1 MTTVTAEQRDEAR
14 FQERV
19 ATSYHEWLAY
29 LAAQLTLLEV
39 QADRTRVAF
48 ERADAREDEERDAR
62 TKLAAIGPI
71 QRGLFDAVY
80 EQERLEVQRQLEQ
93 EHRRSGQISR
103 HIDADEV
110 GRLALLNL
118 QNDAKGIGTENG
130 RGLLPR
136 GRPDEIKWYRVDVGA
151 FTAAPNAA
159 TYAVGG
165 DADGDRKR
173 VLRSVGIGG
182 VAILLVLV
190 WMLLPRGI
198 ANQTPAAAFAITAN
212 GATVTP
218 WPIVEL
224 QLVADAASPRVLAVE
239 PVTEELWPSPSSNDS
254 PPRAFWRAGSALPI
268 RLCVPQDTLAGA
280 TALLLPG
287 AGDLPARE
295 FALSDFGGA
304 TADLIVEPC
313 ERGNTTTVRYGTLR
327 EAFSGHT
334 FAVGE
339 SAPLLDE
346 QSVTVAGIML
356 TGVGEDP
363 SLPAN
368 QSRVVVEVQ
377 TPRPQ
382 DWPALAPTLLLP
394 SGARLLPSETIATE
408 QGVELRYLVPQPMQP
423 LEVVWNLTPDPQ
435 RPSLRWRATLEPPPT
450 RDAVLRV
457 ALDVRSVTAERGA
470 SPGTY
475 DVQITIANQSG
486 TPLMLTPN
494 DISLLAQDRPLA
506 VPDLAVLRRPLAP
519 SEERTLE
526 LIAPAQDRLIL
537 RVGTAR
543 YAIGD

>member
-1 MTTVTAEQRDEAR
+1 MTTVTAEQREEAR

-19 ATSYHEWLAY
+19 ATSYQEWLAY
-29 LAAQLTLLEV
+29 LAAQLTLLDV

-62 TKLAAIGPI
+62 TRLAAIGPV
-71 QRGLFDAVY
+71 QRALFDAVY

-93 EHRRSGQISR
+93 EQRKSGQLSR

-151 FTAAPNAA
+151 LTAAPNAA

-165 DADGDRKR
+165 DADSDRKR
-173 VLRSVGIGG
+173 IVRTAGIGAA
-182 VAILLVLV
+182 AILLVLV
-190 WMLLPRGI
+190 WMFLPRGI
-198 ANQTPAAAFAITAN
+198 ANQSPAAAFAITAN

-218 WPIVEL
+218 WPIVTLNLEGGES
-224 QLVADAASPRVLAVE
+224 SPRALAVE
-239 PVTEELWPSPSSNDS
+239 PVAADVWPSSNNA

-268 RLCVPQDTLAGA
+268 RLCVPEDALAGA

-313 ERGNTTTVRYGTLR
+313 ERGSTTTARYGTLR
-327 EAFSGHT
+327 EAVSLHA
-334 FAVGE
+334 FAIGE
-339 SAPLLDE
+339 TVPLLDE
-346 QSVTVAGIML
+346 ESITVAAITL
-356 TGVGEDP
+356 TGAGEDP

-368 QSRVVVEVQ
+368 QSRVVVDVQ
-377 TPRPQ
+377 TPHAQ

-408 QGVELRYLVPQPMQP
+408 QGVELRYLAPQPIQP
-423 LEVVWNLTPDPQ
+423 LEVVWSLTPDPQ

-450 RDAVLRV
+450 RDAVLRA
-457 ALDVRSVTAERGA
+457 ALDVRSVTADRGA

-494 DISLLAQDRPLA
+494 DISLSVQDRPLA
-506 VPDLAVLRRPLAP
+506 APDLAVLRRPLAP
-519 SEERTLE
+519 GEERTLE
-526 LIAPAQDRLIL
+526 LIAPAQGRLIL
-537 RVGTAR
+537 RVGTSR